1 MTVLD
6 FLGNLKRTHYC
17 GELRASDENRD
28 ALVMGWVARRRDLG
42 NLLFLDVRDRTG
54 IVQVVFN
61 KETQPAAHAKA
72 EQARSEFVVAVE
84 GKVIKRQKAN
94 PDLAS
99 GEVELVASKL
109 HILNNAKT
117 PPFPIEDEINA
128 AEETR
133 LRFRYLDLRRPKPHR
148 NLALR
153 HRIILEIRKVMDEMG
168 FLEVETPMLTRSTPE
183 GARDF
188 LVPSRIHHG
197 QFYALPQSPQI
208 FKQILMI
215 AGLDKYFQIVK
226 CFRDEDQRADRQ
238 LEFTQLDLEMSF
250 PRQEDIFHVIEQV
263 MVRACAVAGIKVTAP
278 FPHMLYKDVIRK
290 YGSDKPDLRFGMELH
305 EITHCFPEE
314 ARQKLQIEG
323 NVFALTAPGA
333 ASYSRKQLD
342 ELTEKAKSLHARG
355 AYFVK
360 VAPEGLTSTVEKLIG
375 PENVKKLVEACS
387 AKPGD
392 LVVAV
397 SAKEQIKG
405 TEAAAL
411 IAGQLRLHLG
421 EALGVIDKSQWKFL
435 WLTGFPLFEWS
446 ETDKTWVSA
455 QHPFTGIVDE
465 DLEKLESAPW
475 EVRSKGYDLVL
486 NGYELGSGSIRIHRQ
501 DIQERLFKALGLTE
515 EQLRRRFGFFLDAL
529 TYGTPP
535 HGGIALGIDRVV
547 MLLAGEKSI
556 REVIAFAKTTAAQ
569 DLMADSPSAVDRPQ
583 EDELEI
589 MAAYPNLSSHNLSLA
604 NVCDRLWR
612 VIDKET
618 LSPLPIDTCFQQAMS
633 LILAKSEDD
642 ARAVIRL
649 SKSGYG
655 VQAAA
660 LSRSLI
666 EAAINAA
673 YIELQPDEHGRAFI
687 KSLVASNQRL
697 AKRMRP
703 HATTDELRELV
714 AAAENL
720 QKESGWP
727 RTLAERTSFL
737 PKPNYLY
744 DVAYFM
750 VSQLVHSD
758 IAATAGRL
766 SQGNAGEFKLQ
777 VGPSNEWVP
786 QALATCFIA
795 LHEVARISFV
805 AFGIDQQPFEPLI
818 SQFRSLTKEFEAAGA

>member
-1 MTVLD
+1 MLD
-6 FLGNLKRTHYC
+6 FLSNLKRTHYC
-17 GELRASDENRD
+17 GELRAKDEGRD
-28 ALVMGWVARRRDLG
+28 AVVMGWVARRRDLG

-72 EQARSEFVVAVE
+72 EQARGEFVVAVE
-84 GKVIKRQKAN
+84 GKVLKRQKAN
-94 PDLAS
+94 PELAS
-99 GEVELVASKL
+99 GEVEIVASKL

-153 HRIILEIRKVMDEMG
+153 HKIILEIRKVMDEMG

-215 AGLDKYFQIVK
+215 AGMDKYFQIVK

-263 MVRACAVAGIKVTAP
+263 MVRACAVAGVKAEAP
-278 FPHMLYKDVIRK
+278 FPHMQYKDVIRK
-290 YGSDKPDLRFGMELH
+290 YGSDKPDVRFGMELH
-305 EITHCFPEE
+305 EVTHCFPEE

-323 NVFALTAPGA
+323 NVFALAAPGA

-342 ELTEKAKSLHARG
+342 ELTEKAKALKARG

-360 VAPEGLTSTVEKLIG
+360 VAAEGLTSTVEKLIG
-375 PENVKKLVEACS
+375 AENVKKIAEACG

-397 SAKEQIKG
+397 SAKEQI
-405 TEAAAL
+405 
-411 IAGQLRLHLG
+411 LRLHLG

-446 ETDKTWVSA
+446 ESDKTWVSA

-569 DLMADSPSAVDRPQ
+569 DLMAESPSAVDAAQ
-583 EDELEI
+583 LDELGI
-589 MAAYPNLSSHNLSLA
+589 AIRPAKKAA
-604 NVCDRLWR
+604 
-612 VIDKET
+612 
-618 LSPLPIDTCFQQAMS
+618 Q
-633 LILAKSEDD
+633 
-642 ARAVIRL
+642 
-649 SKSGYG
+649 
-655 VQAAA
+655 
-660 LSRSLI
+660 
-666 EAAINAA
+666 
-673 YIELQPDEHGRAFI
+673 
-687 KSLVASNQRL
+687 
-697 AKRMRP
+697 
-703 HATTDELRELV
+703 
-714 AAAENL
+714 
-720 QKESGWP
+720 
-727 RTLAERTSFL
+727 
-737 PKPNYLY
+737 
-744 DVAYFM
+744 
-750 VSQLVHSD
+750 
-758 IAATAGRL
+758 
-766 SQGNAGEFKLQ
+766 
-777 VGPSNEWVP
+777 
-786 QALATCFIA
+786 
-795 LHEVARISFV
+795 
-805 AFGIDQQPFEPLI
+805 
-818 SQFRSLTKEFEAAGA
+818 